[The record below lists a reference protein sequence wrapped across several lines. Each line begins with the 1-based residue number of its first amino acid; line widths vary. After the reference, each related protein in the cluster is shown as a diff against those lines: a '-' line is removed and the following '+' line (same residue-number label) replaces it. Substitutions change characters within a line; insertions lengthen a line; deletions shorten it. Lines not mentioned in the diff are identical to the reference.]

1 MTSTPAV
8 FIGHGSPTS
17 AIEPSRYTAS
27 WGEFAVKTPKPKAI
41 LSISAHWFIGAT
53 AVTAMDAPRT
63 IHDFYGF
70 PDAMFAIQYPAPGS
84 RILSERVAELVSS
97 TKVVSDKSE
106 WGLDHGTWS
115 PLLYMF
121 PQADVPVVQLSING
135 REDFQFHFD
144 LGTQLSPLMDE
155 GVMVMG
161 SGNVVHN
168 LGKVNWG
175 LHNKGFEWA
184 HNFDDHVR
192 NIMINDPSRLPSVT
206 SHPDFRYAVP
216 TPDHFIPLLYVAGVA
231 SARGAKV
238 STICE
243 GYDLGALSMTAY
255 RAD

>member
-17 AIEPSRYTAS
+17 AIEPSRYTAAWS
-27 WGEFAVKTPKPKAI
+27 SFAASVPKPKAI
-41 LSISAHWFIGAT
+41 VAISAHWYIGAT

-84 RILSERVAELVSS
+84 KAVADRVGELVTSA
-97 TKVVSDKSE
+97 KVLQDTEE

-115 PLLYMF
+115 PLLYMY

-135 REDFQFHFD
+135 REGFQYHFD
-144 LGTQLSPLMDE
+144 LGKQLAPLADE
-155 GVMVMG
+155 GVMILG

-175 LHNKGFEWA
+175 LANKGFDWA
-184 HNFDDHVR
+184 HKFDEHVR
-192 NIMINDPSRLPSVT
+192 EIMFNSPDQLPSVI

-216 TPDHFIPLLYVAGVA
+216 TPDHFIPLLYLAGVA
-231 SARGAKV
+231 AARKEKV
-238 STICE
+238 FSICE
-243 GYDLGALSMTAY
+243 GYDLGALSMTSY
-255 RAD
+255 RVG

>member
-17 AIEPSRYTAS
+17 AIEPSRYTAA
-27 WGEFAVKTPKPKAI
+27 WAEFAANVPKPNAI
-41 LSISAHWFIGAT
+41 LAVSAHWFVGAT

-84 RILSERVAELVSS
+84 KSLAARVTELVTT
-97 TKVVSDKSE
+97 TKVLNDTGE

-115 PLLYMF
+115 PLLYMY
-121 PQADVPVVQLSING
+121 PQADVPVVQLAING

-144 LGTQLSPLMDE
+144 LGKQLASLADE

-175 LHNKGFEWA
+175 LANKGYEWA
-184 HNFDDHVR
+184 HSFDDHVR
-192 NIMINDPSRLPSVT
+192 EIILNDPSRLPSVIA
-206 SHPDFRYAVP
+206 HPDFRYAVP
-216 TPDHFIPLLYVAGVA
+216 TPDHFIPLLYVAGIA
-231 SARGAKV
+231 SARGSKV

-255 RAD
+255 RSD